1 MSMPEF
7 PAPSPDMT
15 RDQALNMIL
24 SSIALEE
31 LALSH
36 IINAEGEKIQYTL
49 RNPIGGGC
57 PASIPD
63 ILSVNK
69 SVTALLE
76 MVMQNQLLLKSKM
89 EKVLDCLPR
98 PQEPPC
104 PPCLPCPPCPP
115 CPPEP
120 PECFQAIPGFYRTCH
135 AIQWRQ
141 SDCSGFC
148 ADWGGCDKIPL
159 PTGGCLSA
167 DIALEFCG
175 LEAGERI
182 VALELNVHC
191 FDRPSVCQLFHGTV
205 SQCRTV
211 LAREMTLSVP
221 CCTSPCYASLVIR
234 SADNIQLKQG
244 YISFEQA

>member
-7 PAPSPDMT
+7 PTPSPDMT

-49 RNPIGGGC
+49 QNPTGGGY
-57 PASIPD
+57 PASISD

-98 PQEPPC
+98 
-104 PPCLPCPPCPP
+104 LPEPPCPP
-115 CPPEP
+115 CPPDP
-120 PECFQAIPGFYRTCH
+120 PKCFQAVSGCYRTCS

-141 SDCSGFC
+141 SDCGGGHC
-148 ADWGGCDKIPL
+148 ADGTGCDKIPL
-159 PTGGCLSA
+159 ATGGCLLA
-167 DIALEFCG
+167 KIALEFCSF
-175 LEAGERI
+175 EAGERI
-182 VALELNVHC
+182 VALELNVNC
-191 FDRPSVCQLFHGTV
+191 FDGAPVCKLFHGTI
-205 SQCRTV
+205 SKCRTV
-211 LAREMTLSVP
+211 LSREMTLSVP
-221 CCTSPCYASLVIR
+221 CCTSPCYASLIIR
-234 SADNIQLKQG
+234 SPDSILLKQG
-244 YISFEQA
+244 YLSFEQA